1 MMDLLL
7 LSLGWLAYAALHSL
21 LAALSVKAWVTRR
34 WPAVA
39 PYYRLAYNGFAGIT
53 LLPLLWAI
61 YAMPGET
68 LWRWSGAW
76 AWLANG
82 LALAAIF
89 GFYLSTR
96 HYDMD
101 EFLGLKPW
109 REGRRDAVEHD
120 GLYISPWHRHVR
132 HPWYSFGLLLIWT
145 RDMNAPFLISA
156 IAMTLYFVIGSRL
169 EERKLAAHFGAAYR
183 DYMQR
188 VPGLI
193 PRPWQRLSA
202 ADAAELMK
210 RASQTDTELQ

>member
-1 MMDLLL
+1 MALALLA
-7 LSLGWLAYAALHSL
+7 LGWLAYAIIHSL
-21 LAALSVKAWVTRR
+21 LAALTVKARVTQR
-34 WPAVA
+34 WPAFA
-39 PYYRLAYNGFAGIT
+39 PYYRLCYNAFAGIT

-61 YAMPGET
+61 YALPGAP
-68 LWRWSGAW
+68 LWRWTGPMS
-76 AWLANG
+76 WLANG
-82 LALAAIF
+82 LALLALV

-145 RDMNAPFLISA
+145 RDMNAPFLVSA
-156 IAMTLYFVIGSRL
+156 IAMTLYFIIGSRL
-169 EERKLAAHFGAAYR
+169 EEKKLAAHFGAAYR
-183 DYMQR
+183 EYMQC

-193 PRPWQRLSA
+193 PRPWRHLSA
-202 ADAAELMK
+202 SEAADLMR
-210 RASQTDTELQ
+210 RARSTNLT